1 MSAIKL
7 VLADVDGTLVTQE
20 KKLTERAVAAVHR
33 LRERGMRFA
42 VTSGRPPRGM
52 AMLVE
57 PLALD
62 GVIAGFN
69 GGVFTKP
76 DFEVIE
82 AQFLPEEVARE
93 TLKLVLE
100 MGLDAWVYTADEWL
114 LRDKGAPHAARE
126 EWTVKFPPRVVEG
139 FDDVLGQVA
148 KIVGV
153 SDDLELVG
161 RAEAEAQKR
170 VGARATAA
178 RSQPYYLD
186 VTNHEANKGAVVAY
200 LAKRF
205 GIEPSEIA
213 TLGDQPNDVP
223 MFVAGGLSIAMGQAS
238 DAVKAKATHVSESN
252 EAEGFAIGVERF
264 ILGEGA

>member
-20 KKLTERAVAAVHR
+20 KVLTARAAAAVR
-33 LRERGMRFA
+33 GLRERGIRFA

-62 GVIAGFN
+62 GAIAGFN

-76 DFEVIE
+76 DLTVIE
-82 AQFLPEEVARE
+82 AKTLPEDAARE
-93 TLKLVLE
+93 VFDLLLG

-114 LRDKGAPHAARE
+114 LRDRDAPHRERE
-126 EWTVKFPPRVVEG
+126 ERTVQFPPRVV
-139 FDDVLGQVA
+139 DDLAPFLGQAV
-148 KIVGV
+148 KITGVG
-153 SDDLELVG
+153 DDLDLVA
-161 RAEAEAQKR
+161 RAEAEAQRR
-170 VGARATAA
+170 VGGRATAA

-186 VTNHEANKGAVVAY
+186 VTHHDANKGFVVDY
-200 LAKRF
+200 LCKLYGLQRA
-205 GIEPSEIA
+205 EIA

-223 MFVAGGLSIAMGQAS
+223 MFEGVGLSVAMGQAS
-238 DAVKAKATHVSESN
+238 DTVKAKASRVTASN
-252 EAEGFAIGVERF
+252 EDEGFAEAVERF
-264 ILGEGA
+264 VLA

>member
-1 MSAIKL
+1 
-7 VLADVDGTLVTQE
+7 
-20 KKLTERAVAAVHR
+20 
-33 LRERGMRFA
+33 
-42 VTSGRPPRGM
+42 
-52 AMLVE
+52 MLVE
-57 PLALD
+57 PLTLD

-69 GGVFTKP
+69 GGVFTNP
-76 DFEVIE
+76 DLSVVE
-82 AQFLPEEVARE
+82 AKFLPEDVARE
-93 TLKLVLE
+93 TLKLVLD

-114 LRDKGAPHAARE
+114 LRDTKAPHAARE
-126 EWTVKFPPRVVEG
+126 EWTVKFPPRVVQDFEAA
-139 FDDVLGQVA
+139 LAKAA

-153 SDDLELVG
+153 SDDLDLVG

-200 LAKRF
+200 LAERY
-205 GIEPSEIA
+205 GIAPSEIA

-223 MFVAGGLSIAMGQAS
+223 MFVAGGVSVAMGQAS